1 MSPRVATRELNAQS
15 LAYWRAHP
23 VESIETCLINP
34 ETGEPF
40 ELLPAEREFLEH
52 AFTIGPNVLTLSS
65 AQNAPALTAMALRG
79 MRTAMGGSPNRRVG
93 MLSGR
98 PERMPEFGQRS
109 RRVLTFE

>member
-1 MSPRVATRELNAQS
+1 MWTLTDKQ
-15 LAYWRAHP
+15 LAMIKRAAA
-23 VESIETCLINP
+23 
-34 ETGEPF
+34 
-40 ELLPAEREFLEH
+40 LLPSHAQPALLHSVANVLAAVEH
-52 AFTIGPNVLTLSS
+52 APRDGDVTAVLTLSS

-109 RRVLTFE
+109 RRVLTFG

>member
-1 MSPRVATRELNAQS
+1 
-15 LAYWRAHP
+15 
-23 VESIETCLINP
+23 
-34 ETGEPF
+34 
-40 ELLPAEREFLEH
+40 
-52 AFTIGPNVLTLSS
+52 VLTLSS

-109 RRVLTFE
+109 RRVLTFG